1 MNYFQTRYYFYT
13 LLTITLT
20 TYFISYILRSKM
32 QEQISLLTDYIQTQK
47 IFDITFVKNS
57 YSEFQDNST
66 VKKYLSNYNH
76 LLLKKE
82 KGTITSLESE
92 LLSTLTK
99 DIELLKISFLIPI
112 ALDNKHFF
120 EEELITNIETFLKNI
135 KAIRLFKILKIL
147 LTIPC
152 IFLFIK
158 IVS

>member
-1 MNYFQTRYYFYT
+1 MNYFQIRYYFYT

-76 LLLKKE
+76 LLSKKE

-135 KAIRLFKILKIL
+135 KAIRFFKILKIL